1 MAGVVVDDGV
11 VESDYGFIYRVS
23 GPLVIADNMQG
34 AAMYELVRVGHQKL
48 VGEIIKLEGNTASI
62 QVRAF
67 QCIGLGGSGGCG
79 RQDST
84 AAAAAIDGG

>member
-62 QVRAF
+62 QVRVFAMYPVGRVG
-67 QCIGLGGSGGCG
+67 GLLPTGFDSSRGGY
-79 RQDST
+79 
-84 AAAAAIDGG
+84 

>member
-1 MAGVVVDDGV
+1 MFNRAGGDTMAGVVVDDGV

-62 QVRAF
+62 QVRISRMI
-67 QCIGLGGSGGCG
+67 QSGGFG
-79 RQDST
+79 WP
-84 AAAAAIDGG
+84 A

>member
-1 MAGVVVDDGV
+1 MAAVVIDDGV
-11 VESDYGFIYRVS
+11 VESDYGYIFRVS

-62 QVRAF
+62 QVRGTLAG
-67 QCIGLGGSGGCG
+67 CSGSDHY
-79 RQDST
+79 QT
-84 AAAAAIDGG
+84 N